1 MAHLEW
7 SNSLDTGI
15 SVIDE
20 QHKRIVD
27 YINELYDAQQTLD
40 KRRVGE
46 VIDELVDYTVSH
58 FAFGESLMEQAGYPF
73 LEPHKK
79 VHGLFVKKVTKF
91 VDRFEAGEDVA
102 GELLTML
109 QRWLINHIRNEDEDY
124 TEIVRR
130 NMKDL
135 KGDGGFLSRSLKKFF
150 G

>member
-46 VIDELVDYTVSH
+46 VIEELVDYTVSH
-58 FAFGESLMEQAGYPF
+58 FACEESLMEQAGYPF

-79 VHGLFVKKVTKF
+79 VTKF
-91 VDRFEAGEDVA
+91 VGRFEAGEDVA

-109 QRWLINHIRNEDEDY
+109 QRWLINHIRNEDGDY